1 MEAWVLYRAMKL
13 LPTAAEIKKRA
24 SSREVVLILT

>member
-13 LPTAAEIKKRA
+13 LPSAAEIKKEPVA
-24 SSREVVLILT
+24 EKLY